1 MNKKP
6 LIIAGNGP
14 SIKDLDYALFP
25 KDFDVFRC
33 NQFYFEDKYYLGRE
47 IKGVFFNAHVFDL
60 QMKITKAIVKNGE
73 YHPDHIYCTHVEP
86 YGYVNG
92 NQQLMQEY
100 LEKHFVGVRSTYAYL
115 KDLEPFFI
123 LHSKYRN
130 FYDQHF
136 TTGIMM
142 LLVAI
147 QLGYKEIYLCGIDF
161 YENGFGHFYE
171 NQGGFFEEDSDPMHD
186 KNIDI
191 QALELAKKYA
201 KIYALVPNSAL
212 VKMIPLS
219 SQKGVLEKVKDRIG
233 LGEFKREKFGQKELE
248 R

>member
-1 MNKKP
+1 
-6 LIIAGNGP
+6 
-14 SIKDLDYALFP
+14 
-25 KDFDVFRC
+25 
-33 NQFYFEDKYYLGRE
+33 
-47 IKGVFFNAHVFDL
+47 
-60 QMKITKAIVKNGE
+60 
-73 YHPDHIYCTHVEP
+73 
-86 YGYVNG
+86 
-92 NQQLMQEY
+92 
-100 LEKHFVGVRSTYAYL
+100 
-115 KDLEPFFI
+115 
-123 LHSKYRN
+123 RN

-233 LGEFKREKFGQKELE
+233 LGEFKR
-248 R
+248 